1 MVSQKTDVSG
11 SHPDDLPDWDLG
23 LNLTLP
29 DTGDE
34 PDGWFGDVERIAEYL
49 AKLHSTFAREF
60 VIGIADNA
68 TGVTEDLFFVESN
81 APDLGRLRSAI
92 GVRGG

>member
-1 MVSQKTDVSG
+1 M
-11 SHPDDLPDWDLG
+11 PDWDLG
-23 LNLTLP
+23 INLALP
-29 DTGDE
+29 DSGNE
-34 PDGWFGDVERIAEYL
+34 PEGWFGDVERVAGCL

-60 VIGIADNA
+60 VIGIADNV
-68 TGVTEDLFFVESN
+68 TGVTEDLFFVESD